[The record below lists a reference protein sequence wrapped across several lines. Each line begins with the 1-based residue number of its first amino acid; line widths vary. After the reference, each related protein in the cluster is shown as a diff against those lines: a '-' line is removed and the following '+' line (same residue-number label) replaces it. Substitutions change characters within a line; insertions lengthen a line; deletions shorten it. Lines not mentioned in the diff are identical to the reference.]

1 MLRTEFGDSSMSE
14 LGTQAISSPQD
25 RVLEAG
31 RQVAIVV
38 GASLFVALCAH
49 ITIPIPGTPVPL
61 TVQNFGVLLV
71 GLLLGSRRGFAALA
85 LYLAEGAMGMP
96 VFSPIGAGGVAHL
109 LGATGGFLLAYPLVA
124 WIAGYVM
131 EHGRKTFSRAALGG
145 ILGEVVLFISG
156 LTWLAVLTHSMA
168 QAFRWGLYWFLFAEI
183 IKVMMAA
190 GIAARWHRRSSAQQ

>member
-1 MLRTEFGDSSMSE
+1 MSK
-14 LGTQAISSPQD
+14 LAIQTIGSQQE
-25 RVLEAG
+25 RVFEAA

-38 GASLFVALCAH
+38 GASLFVALCAR
-49 ITIPIPGTPVPL
+49 ITIPLPFTPVPL

-96 VFSPIGAGGVAHL
+96 VFSPVGVGGFAHL
-109 LGATGGFLLAYPLVA
+109 FGPTGGFLLAYPLVA
-124 WIAGYVM
+124 WLAGYVM
-131 EHGRKTFSRAALGG
+131 EHGRKSFACAALGG
-145 ILGEVVLFISG
+145 LLGEVVLFASG
-156 LTWLAVLTHSMA
+156 LAWLAVLTHSVV

-190 GIAARWHRRSSAQQ
+190 GIAARWQRRSRTAQ